1 MLLLAKYSN
10 NSFTEIQ
17 SMYPAKLYLKN
28 FLSYGE
34 QGVEIDFTGYQILL
48 LIGKN
53 GAGKSSILDAI
64 LWALWGKTRSG
75 GDNDIMHSGSS
86 DMEVRLDFVV
96 RDATYR
102 VVRKRSKKGKSFVS
116 VLELQSLTEPITVL
130 TDATIIQTQ
139 TRIDA
144 LIGVDYEL
152 LVNSAFLRQGQAQEF
167 TQKSPTKRK
176 QLLATLLGL
185 EQYAQYHEQAKKNLK
200 QTEIELAQLEHD
212 IVTSQQTLLQYEQE
226 ITLQRNSLND
236 QSPATLA
243 VEIEHQE
250 KVLQGW
256 QLKTQLV
263 AEWKQR
269 FDSNAQKKISL
280 TKKISDT
287 KSLINSIETELV
299 TLQSE
304 LTNAP
309 QAINQQEWESLE
321 QQFHAIEQLLQ
332 KHQDLTYHIETN
344 RTQLQ
349 KLVTDT
355 DSQLQSLQTKIANL
369 QNTTI
374 APVTVAIVESTQTQL
389 EQAQNK
395 QLTIA
400 QHIAKLEQQMQ
411 SIVDQG
417 NQINRR
423 KEAVA
428 TINDQ
433 CPLCEQHIDANH
445 KHTISEKYTQEREA
459 LLTTYQELKKELE
472 DTSIAKIQSQAQI
485 DELQTILK
493 NQQSALSN
501 YEIQQ
506 AQKESLQQQL
516 TALQSNTTEQ
526 KAKYEQ
532 ELVILQEGLAKLGFD
547 QNAWE
552 TIKTKRSQLQQA
564 QLLANKHTEKRL
576 KLQELEQSKKFY
588 SNTVTDIETE
598 LSELNI
604 QLHLLESQRPQAG
617 DQEEIIRLEQ
627 ALNSLKKQYQYL
639 IQLEALITQREKDKM
654 DLDKK
659 LTHFQ
664 EIKATQLAK
673 YNALSLLVEALGNKG
688 IPQML
693 IEESI
698 PRLEQYAN
706 ETLSHLSDHTMS
718 IKLSLTRPSKTDRDT
733 QIETLDILIGDS
745 VGTRAYEL
753 FSGGEAFRI
762 DIALRIALTKLL
774 TEHTHGSVDFL
785 VIDEGFGSQDD
796 SGNDL
801 ITHIIHQLQQYFRL
815 ILIITHVDQL
825 KETFPDRLVIKKG
838 PQGSEVF
845 YDED

>member
-1 MLLLAKYSN
+1 
-10 NSFTEIQ
+10 
-17 SMYPAKLYLKN
+17 MYPAKLYLKN
-28 FLSYGE
+28 FLSYGD

-139 TRIDA
+139 TRIDE

-176 QLLATLLGL
+176 QLLASLLGL

-200 QTEIELAQLEHD
+200 QTEIELAQLERD
-212 IVTSQQTLLQYEQE
+212 IATGEQTRGHYEQE
-226 ITLQRNSLND
+226 ITLQKNSLSEQN
-236 QSPATLA
+236 PANLA
-243 VEIEHQE
+243 AKIEQQE
-250 KVLQGW
+250 KTLQGW

-269 FDSNAQKKISL
+269 FDSNEQKKLSL
-280 TKKISDT
+280 TKKISNT
-287 KSLINSIETELV
+287 QSLIQQIEAELI
-299 TLQSE
+299 TLHSE
-304 LTNAP
+304 LAAAP
-309 QAINQQEWESLE
+309 QAINHQDWESLE
-321 QQFHAIEQLLQ
+321 QQFHENEQLLQ
-332 KHQDLTYHIETN
+332 KHQDLTYRIQTN
-344 RTQLQ
+344 QTQLQ
-349 KLVTDT
+349 KLVTDS
-355 DSQLQSLQTKIANL
+355 DSQLQSLQTRIAHL
-369 QNTTI
+369 QNTITE
-374 APVTVAIVESTQTQL
+374 AVTTDNIESTRKQL
-389 EQAQNK
+389 EQIQGEQLAFAQ
-395 QLTIA
+395 T
-400 QHIAKLEQQMQ
+400 IAKLEQQMQ
-411 SIVDQG
+411 SIIDQG
-417 NQINRR
+417 NQINKR

-428 TINDQ
+428 TIDDQ
-433 CPLCEQHIDANH
+433 CPLCEQHIDSNH
-445 KHTISEKYTQEREA
+445 KHTITEKYTQEREA
-459 LLTTYQELKKELE
+459 LLATYQELKTQLE
-472 DTSIAKIQSQAQI
+472 TASTGRAQSQTEI
-485 DELQTILK
+485 DALQTTLK
-493 NQQSALSN
+493 AQQGALNS
-501 YEIQQ
+501 YEVQQ
-506 AQKESLQQQL
+506 AQKESLLQQL
-516 TALQSNTTEQ
+516 AALQSNTADQ
-526 KAKYEQ
+526 KTKYEQ
-532 ELVILQEGLAKLGFD
+532 DLINLKEALTTLGFD

-552 TIKTKRSQLQQA
+552 MIKTKRTQLQQA

-576 KLQELEQSKKFY
+576 KLQELQQSKKFHA
-588 SNTVTDIETE
+588 STITDAESE
-598 LSELNI
+598 LSEINEQRQI
-604 QLHLLESQRPQAG
+604 LESQRPQAG

-627 ALNSLKKQYQYL
+627 ALNNLKKQHQYL
-639 IQLEALITQREKDKM
+639 IQLEALIAQREKDKT
-654 DLDKK
+654 DLDNK
-659 LTHFQ
+659 LAQFQ
-664 EIKATQLAK
+664 EKKTTQQAQ
-673 YNALSLLVEALGNKG
+673 YNALTLLVEALGNKG

-718 IKLSLTRPSKTDRDT
+718 IKLSLTRPSKSDRDT

-745 VGTRAYEL
+745 IGTRAYEL

>member
-1 MLLLAKYSN
+1 
-10 NSFTEIQ
+10 
-17 SMYPAKLYLKN
+17 MYPAKLYLKN
-28 FLSYGE
+28 FLSYGD

-64 LWALWGKTRSG
+64 LWALWGQTRSG

-96 RDATYR
+96 RDARYR

-139 TRIDA
+139 TRIDE

-185 EQYAQYHEQAKKNLK
+185 EKYAQYHEQAKKNLK
-200 QTEIELAQLEHD
+200 QIEIELAQLERD
-212 IVTSQQTLLQYEQE
+212 IAAGEQTTLHYEQE
-226 ITLQRNSLND
+226 INLQRNSLSEQN
-236 QSPATLA
+236 PATLA
-243 VEIEHQE
+243 TEIEQQE
-250 KVLQGW
+250 KILQGW

-269 FDSNAQKKISL
+269 FDNNEQKKLNL
-280 TKKISDT
+280 TKKISNT
-287 KSLINSIETELV
+287 QTLVKQIEAELIA
-299 TLQSE
+299 LQSD
-304 LTNAP
+304 LAAAP

-321 QQFHAIEQLLQ
+321 QQFHESEQLLQ
-332 KHQDLTYHIETN
+332 KHQDLTYRIQTN
-344 RTQLQ
+344 QTQLQ
-349 KLVTDT
+349 RLATDT
-355 DSQLQSLQTKIANL
+355 DNQQQSLQTKIAHL
-369 QNTTI
+369 QNTITEV
-374 APVTVAIVESTQTQL
+374 VTTDNVEGTRKQL
-389 EQAQNK
+389 EQVQAEQLAHAQ
-395 QLTIA
+395 T
-400 QHIAKLEQQMQ
+400 IAKLEQQMQ

-417 NQINRR
+417 NQINKR
-423 KEAVA
+423 KDALA

-433 CPLCEQHIDANH
+433 CPLCEQHIDSNH
-445 KHTISEKYTQEREA
+445 KHTITEKYTLEREA
-459 LLTTYQELKKELE
+459 LLATYQELKTQLE
-472 DTSIAKIQSQAQI
+472 IASAARAQSQTKT
-485 DELQTILK
+485 DTLQTTLK
-493 NQQSALSN
+493 AQQTALN
-501 YEIQQ
+501 TYQVQQ
-506 AQKESLQQQL
+506 AQQESLLQQL
-516 TALQSNTTEQ
+516 AVLQSNTADQ
-526 KAKYEQ
+526 KAKYEHELSVLQQ
-532 ELVILQEGLAKLGFD
+532 ELTSIGFN

-552 TIKTKRSQLQQA
+552 TIKTKRAELQQA

-576 KLQELEQSKKFY
+576 KLQELEQNKKFHT
-588 SNTVTDIETE
+588 STISDAE
-598 LSELNI
+598 SELIEINA
-604 QLHLLESQRPQAG
+604 QLQILESQRPQAG

-627 ALNSLKKQYQYL
+627 ALNNLKKQHQYL
-639 IQLEALITQREKDKM
+639 IQLEALINQREKDKTE
-654 DLDKK
+654 LANKIAQ
-659 LTHFQ
+659 FQ
-664 EIKATQLAK
+664 ETKTTQQAQ
-673 YNALSLLVEALGNKG
+673 YNALTLLVEALGNKG

-706 ETLSHLSDHTMS
+706 ETLSHLSDNTMS

-801 ITHIIHQLQQYFRL
+801 ITHIIHQLQQYFHL

-838 PQGSEVF
+838 PQGSEIF